1 MKSGLVASCSLFI
14 TSFFLSGCFDSHT
27 EVLEKKCL
35 EGDSASCSQAAHNY
49 FVGQDENGDKVTV
62 SSDKSNSLYLRACEL
77 KDARVCD
84 QIGRNF
90 LHFEAGLNP
99 DLVSAMEFFD
109 KACAL
114 DYAPSCTH
122 LAGLYAQGK
131 ELRRNLK
138 KAKKYFDKGCTL
150 SDGLGC
156 FYAGLMHEKGEG
168 VKKNY
173 STAFDYYS
181 KGCAL
186 DDAQSCTN
194 IGAMYYSGLLN
205 PKDYAKANE
214 SWICLRKSCKPLYQW
229 LWCKC

>member
-1 MKSGLVASCSLFI
+1 MKIGLVATCSLFI

-49 FVGQDENGDKVTV
+49 FMGMDENGDKVTV
-62 SSDKSNSLYLRACEL
+62 SPDKSNSLYLKACEL
-77 KDARVCD
+77 KDAKVCD

-122 LAGLYAQGK
+122 IAGLYAQGK
-131 ELRRNLK
+131 VLRRNLK

-194 IGAMYYSGLLN
+194 IGAMYYSGLLS
-205 PKDYAKANE
+205 PKDYVKANE
-214 SWICLRKSCKPLYQW
+214 FFSIG
-229 LWCKC
+229 